1 VNEVPSNGQ
10 GSVRNGANV
19 TNFEAYLRA
28 LGSARQ
34 IMTARSPDLSAY
46 CSFRRFWREA

>member
-10 GSVRNGANV
+10 GSVRIGANV

-34 IMTARSPDLSAY
+34 IMTAQSPDLSAY
-46 CSFRRFWREA
+46 CS